1 LPTLVVQNLWL
12 ISPENK
18 DSGRFR
24 ELTREMQNIRGSG
37 ASLPVG
43 ARSKAPVVAPGD
55 KCPQNLKHML
65 CLSALRK

>member
-1 LPTLVVQNLWL
+1 MVVQNLWL

-43 ARSKAPVVAPGD
+43 ASSKAPVVAPGINAHRT
-55 KCPQNLKHML
+55 CYVM
-65 CLSALRK
+65 SFGA